1 MYHQIALT
9 PEDRP
14 LHRFLWRDW
23 DQSKEQP
30 LCAVLRYVFGGYYC
44 PFCTQ
49 YAWQKHADDH
59 KAEDPPAVKV
69 VEKSCYMDDLMPS
82 LKWVEMVNECVLMIL
97 GSRFGLTI
105 SFPKTNTQVFNNDEL
120 ANLPSLFS
128 IGENINVENVSEFT
142 YLGQTSA
149 IKIKAV
155 LQTFV
160 HQKQLGNSPK
170 WDKCLQTRKWTWQQ
184 ELS

>member
-1 MYHQIALT
+1 M
-9 PEDRP
+9 
-14 LHRFLWRDW
+14 
-23 DQSKEQP
+23 
-30 LCAVLRYVFGGYYC
+30 
-44 PFCTQ
+44 
-49 YAWQKHADDH
+49 
-59 KAEDPPAVKV
+59 KV

-142 YLGQTSA
+142 YLEQTSA

-170 WDKCLQTRKWTWQQ
+170 
-184 ELS
+184 